1 MQESESS
8 RSVWRSTAELPTP
21 GPLRENLLADVC
33 IVGAGIAGL
42 STAYFLTGA
51 GQRVVVL
58 DKGPIGGGE
67 TGQTTAHLSSVL
79 DDRFVE
85 IERMHGLIGSRLAF
99 ESHQRAIERI
109 DQVVAAEGIDCD
121 FERLDGYLFL
131 AADHGPELLE
141 EELDAA
147 RRAGFAG
154 AARLERVPL
163 HFSDTGPC
171 LRFPGLGQFHPL
183 RYLGGLARAIVRDGG
198 RIHTGSMATVFQGGR
213 DAIVET
219 EDGFSV
225 RAGSIVV
232 ATNSPVNDRV
242 AVHTRQAPYRTFAI
256 AARVPQASVPP
267 GLFWDT
273 ADPYH
278 YVRLQ
283 REDERHDL
291 LIVGG
296 EDHKTGQADDA
307 VARYA
312 RLESWARLHFPM
324 MQEVAFRWSGQVLEP
339 VDGLAYIGRNPRDD
353 DNVFIATG
361 DSGHGMTHGTIAG
374 LLLTDLILERENPW
388 AELYSP
394 GRVRAN
400 RAAVAE
406 FVRENVN
413 VAAQYTDWL
422 KRGDVAEVDEIAPGS
437 GAVLQRGLQK
447 LAVYR
452 DPAGEVHERSAVCTH
467 LGCVVRWNGDERSWD
482 CPCHGSRFS
491 PTGEVLTGPA
501 KEPLAEPR
509 PSRRD

>member
-1 MQESESS
+1 
-8 RSVWRSTAELPTP
+8 
-21 GPLRENLLADVC
+21 
-33 IVGAGIAGL
+33 
-42 STAYFLTGA
+42 
-51 GQRVVVL
+51 
-58 DKGPIGGGE
+58 
-67 TGQTTAHLSSVL
+67 
-79 DDRFVE
+79 
-85 IERMHGLIGSRLAF
+85 
-99 ESHQRAIERI
+99 
-109 DQVVAAEGIDCD
+109 
-121 FERLDGYLFL
+121 
-131 AADHGPELLE
+131 
-141 EELDAA
+141 
-147 RRAGFAG
+147 
-154 AARLERVPL
+154 
-163 HFSDTGPC
+163 
-171 LRFPGLGQFHPL
+171 
-183 RYLGGLARAIVRDGG
+183 
-198 RIHTGSMATVFQGGR
+198 MATVFQGGR